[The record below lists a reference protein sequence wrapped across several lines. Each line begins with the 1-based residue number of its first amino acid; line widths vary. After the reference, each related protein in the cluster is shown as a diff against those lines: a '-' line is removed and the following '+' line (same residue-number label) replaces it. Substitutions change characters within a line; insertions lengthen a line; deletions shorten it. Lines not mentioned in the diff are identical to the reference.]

1 MKSLLNNKVLLVIN
15 EKLRYNYAPTSK
27 YLIINEE
34 LRKKGFNS
42 TLIGRESKDKVIS
55 RKKNIDVILP
65 INEEILGNIFVKIQ
79 LLFKII
85 NLLIK
90 DKKIKKVI
98 IRNNDPEMLVFL
110 IPLIKILKRKA
121 VYDFSGYLYKE
132 RIIEGRIFRAIIIKP
147 LEEISLILSD
157 KIILLSQGLKKI
169 LSKKLKQKTIILPT
183 GLSSS
188 LPPKEKKTETKRI
201 LKKYE
206 IKNNIKIVGF
216 IGNWE
221 KWININDII
230 KCSSYLKRILFLIV
244 GKGYKS
250 NYYHYKSLNKKN
262 LIFTGRVSHKEA
274 LILLKNMDVVVVPY
288 KKDSPYSSIKDTFSS
303 MKVKE
308 SLAFSKPIIVSNIK
322 GKEGFLKNYEN
333 CLFYK
338 PNNAKD
344 LSKKISL
351 LLKDRELYKKIS
363 KNSLKL
369 SKKFY
374 WSILLEKSGLINYL
388 KNG

>member
-1 MKSLLNNKVLLVIN
+1 
-15 EKLRYNYAPTSK
+15 
-27 YLIINEE
+27 
-34 LRKKGFNS
+34 
-42 TLIGRESKDKVIS
+42 
-55 RKKNIDVILP
+55 
-65 INEEILGNIFVKIQ
+65 
-79 LLFKII
+79 
-85 NLLIK
+85 
-90 DKKIKKVI
+90 
-98 IRNNDPEMLVFL
+98 
-110 IPLIKILKRKA
+110 
-121 VYDFSGYLYKE
+121 
-132 RIIEGRIFRAIIIKP
+132 
-147 LEEISLILSD
+147 
-157 KIILLSQGLKKI
+157 
-169 LSKKLKQKTIILPT
+169 
-183 GLSSS
+183 
-188 LPPKEKKTETKRI
+188 
-201 LKKYE
+201 
-206 IKNNIKIVGF
+206 
-216 IGNWE
+216 
-221 KWININDII
+221 
-230 KCSSYLKRILFLIV
+230 
-244 GKGYKS
+244 
-250 NYYHYKSLNKKN
+250 
-262 LIFTGRVSHKEA
+262 
-274 LILLKNMDVVVVPY
+274 VVVPY